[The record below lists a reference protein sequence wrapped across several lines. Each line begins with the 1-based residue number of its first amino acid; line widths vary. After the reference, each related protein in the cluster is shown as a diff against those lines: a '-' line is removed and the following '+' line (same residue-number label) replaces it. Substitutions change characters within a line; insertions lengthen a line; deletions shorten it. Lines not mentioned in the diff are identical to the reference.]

1 MKNKLFKYSVII
13 FLSLIFFQKANSLDD
28 FNFNVTT
35 IEVLENGNVIKGLD
49 KGIIKTNDGILLKQ
63 II

>member
-13 FLSLIFFQKANSLDD
+13 FLSLIFFKKQILDD

-35 IEVLENGNVIKGLD
+35 IEVLENGNGR
-49 KGIIKTNDGILLKQ
+49 T
-63 II
+63 